1 MENRRYQYVKKA
13 GLSCNLRHEGKKYK
27 RKKAA
32 EAGVFLHPES
42 NRHFGAT
49 EDS

>member
-32 EAGVFLHPES
+32 EAGVFFASRIEQTFRS
-42 NRHFGAT
+42 DRR
-49 EDS
+49 